1 MQVKQLKE
9 EKSKMTTL
17 NVKIVG
23 VEGEAVM
30 VKFASENS
38 AKNIDEY
45 ESVVYYP
52 KAMGYQS
59 VEEFIEGVKPSL
71 LGQVALRDKQESAPA
86 ELDLSAWHGHES
98 AHEISTNDTEQTG
111 KEVVL

>member
-1 MQVKQLKE
+1 MA
-9 EKSKMTTL
+9 TL

-23 VEGEAVM
+23 VEGGAVM

-52 KAMGYQS
+52 KAMGYHS
-59 VEEFIEGVKPSL
+59 IEEFIEGIKPSL
-71 LGQVALRDKQESAPA
+71 LGQVALRDKQETVPA
-86 ELDLSAWHGHES
+86 ELDLSTWHGHES
-98 AHEISTNDTEQTG
+98 VHEIIANDTDQAN